1 MANTSEKHW
10 SFVDGKRVAMDKKI
24 TTVLSTV
31 TESWIKDFKL
41 MQTGLQMKLSAHSI
55 TAGVKKNTRK
65 LTVGC
70 WERQVSPSPHLL
82 SARQARDL

>member
-1 MANTSEKHW
+1 MASTSEKHR

-41 MQTGLQMKLSAHSI
+41 MQTGVQMKLSAHSI
-55 TAGVKKNTRK
+55 AAGVKKNPRK
-65 LTVGC
+65 LTAGC
-70 WERQVSPSPHLL
+70 WEHQVSPNPHLL